1 MIIGITGTLGAGK
14 GTVVEYL
21 VKHKGFTH
29 YSVRDFLKREII
41 EREMPVDRD
50 SMVIVANDL
59 RHTYGASCIT
69 DRLYKQAVLHGGDA
83 IIESI
88 RAVGEIESLRE
99 KGAFILW
106 AIDASPEVRY
116 RRIVERASETDHI
129 NYETFLENEKREM
142 ASTDPDKQ
150 NIAAC
155 MALADMT
162 LRNDGTVEE
171 FYKEIDKVWG
181 LSNIKR

>member
-1 MIIGITGTLGAGK
+1 
-14 GTVVEYL
+14 
-21 VKHKGFTH
+21 
-29 YSVRDFLKREII
+29 VRDFLKKEII
-41 EREMPVDRD
+41 ERRMPINRD

-59 RHTYGASCIT
+59 RRTYGASYIT
-69 DRLYKQAVLHGGDA
+69 DCLYKQAVLQGGNA

-106 AIDASPEVRY
+106 AVDALPEVRY

-129 NYETFLENEKREM
+129 SYETFLENEKREM
-142 ASTDPDKQ
+142 VSTDSNKQ

-155 MALADMT
+155 MTLADMT
-162 LRNDGTVEE
+162 LRNDGAVEE
-171 FYKEIDKVWG
+171 FYKEIDRVWG
-181 LSNIKR
+181 LSNIKG